1 MNMEQATLVLD
12 ALASGPRL
20 EIFRLLVRTGPQGLV
35 AGEVAS
41 ALGLPATN
49 LSFHA
54 KALTQAGLLSVEQEG
69 RYQRYRAQIPL
80 MLDLI
85 AYLTEECCAG
95 HPEQCAG
102 MREASGCAPD
112 MLPPLTSRKVDAA
125 S

>member
-1 MNMEQATLVLD
+1 MNTEQATLVHD

-95 HPEQCAG
+95 HPEQCAV

-112 MLPPLTSRKVDAA
+112 MLPPLTSRTVDAA